1 MLNWTMNTKAT
12 PHKWLLIVYFV
23 SKHATIIIKF
33 PSINFLLSHLKYV
46 MRLTFTLLVFSLHKI
61 NVLVCVAAPLNTW
74 QASDLRQRVHES
86 FYSVAAW
93 QRGFWRSRGRR
104 CERAV
109 STVNIRSD
117 LPALHT
123 CAARWLGSPRVSSV
137 FSGVFWFSRACSV
150 FFGYPRV
157 LSGILGCVRVC
168 SDREQ
173 RRLPLRR
180 NERSSALS
188 SRHIIITL
196 IIIVALLTPQ

>member
-1 MLNWTMNTKAT
+1 MLKWTMNTKAT

-46 MRLTFTLLVFSLHKI
+46 MRLTFTLLVFSLHEI

-74 QASDLRQRVHES
+74 QASDLRQRVHEP

-123 CAARWLGSPRVSSV
+123 CAARWLGYPRACSGFLGCPRVSS
-137 FSGVFWFSRACSV
+137 GVFV
-150 FFGYPRV
+150 
-157 LSGILGCVRVC
+157 CVRVC